1 MMKKQI
7 TIKLES
13 KTKKIIQ
20 NKPRDYIAEQRAINL
35 EKKRQREEEANK
47 KLAKGEGKKS
57 KATKK
62 RFVKKRKHM
71 TKSK

>member
-1 MMKKQI
+1 
-7 TIKLES
+7 LES

-35 EKKRQREEEANK
+35 EKKR
-47 KLAKGEGKKS
+47 LAEGEGKKS
-57 KATKK
+57 KASKK
-62 RFVKKRKHM
+62 RFVKKRKNR